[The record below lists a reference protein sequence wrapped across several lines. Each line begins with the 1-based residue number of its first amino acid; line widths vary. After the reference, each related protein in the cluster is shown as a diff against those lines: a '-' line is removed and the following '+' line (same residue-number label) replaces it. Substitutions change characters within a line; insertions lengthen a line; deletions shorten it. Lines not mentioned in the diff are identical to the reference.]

1 MQFHAA
7 RACAKAILLGEH
19 AVVYGRPAI
28 GVPITNIHTEVQ
40 VCEGAGGATI
50 VAEDLDQA
58 WTLEELPPE
67 RPLGSIIRATL
78 RLLDEDSAP
87 NFLLTIHSMIPIA
100 RGLGSGAAVSTAV
113 VRALADFYG
122 AKLSPAQVSE
132 LVFETEKLYHG
143 TPSGVDNTIIAYQQ
157 PVYFVKGTTPE
168 RLRVARPFRLVVADT
183 GVASETKVAV
193 ADVRAAWE
201 REPGRIEQIFDAV
214 AATVRDARKAVEYG
228 WPEKLG
234 PLMDANQAQLR
245 SLGVSSAE
253 LERLILAAKS
263 AGAAGAKLSGG
274 GRGGCMIALVDDS
287 TEQPVAA
294 ALRSAGAPLVL
305 ISDIPRS

>member
-87 NFLLTIHSMIPIA
+87 NFLLAIHSTIPIA

-157 PVYFVKGTTPE
+157 PVYFVTGTTPE
-168 RLRVARPFRLVVADT
+168 RL
-183 GVASETKVAV
+183 
-193 ADVRAAWE
+193 
-201 REPGRIEQIFDAV
+201 
-214 AATVRDARKAVEYG
+214 
-228 WPEKLG
+228 
-234 PLMDANQAQLR
+234 
-245 SLGVSSAE
+245 
-253 LERLILAAKS
+253 
-263 AGAAGAKLSGG
+263 
-274 GRGGCMIALVDDS
+274 
-287 TEQPVAA
+287 
-294 ALRSAGAPLVL
+294 
-305 ISDIPRS
+305 